1 MKHFAVAL
9 LIVFLASCSDGETTE
24 DALLEQEP
32 YAALSDSLQDQ
43 PNNAELYYKRGA
55 TLLQNNQLAHAEADL
70 QKAWSLKK
78 DEQYALGV
86 ANVLRKKN
94 PAAAVQFLE
103 SASTELPQSVTL
115 QIALARG
122 YQQQG
127 AVQKAVDI
135 CDQILA
141 KHPYQLDALELKA
154 QLLQKERKDEA
165 IATLEKAYSLSPD
178 DVELVHNLAFM
189 YAENKNAK
197 VLKLS
202 DSLIKADFS
211 GKHAEPYYFKGVYYY
226 NVGNSNEALQQ
237 FNEAIQH
244 DYNFLDAYMEKGSLL
259 YDLKQYE
266 KALETFNLAL
276 TVSPTFADAY
286 YWRGKTLDATGDK
299 QEAKLDYERAYGL
312 DKTLKE
318 AREAAEKLK

>member
-1 MKHFAVAL
+1 MLK
-9 LIVFLASCSDGETTE
+9 
-24 DALLEQEP
+24 QEP
-32 YAALSDSLQDQ
+32 YAALTDSIQDQ
-43 PNNAELYYKRGA
+43 PSNAELYYKRGA
-55 TLLQNNQLAHAEADL
+55 VLLQNNQLAYAETDL
-70 QKAWSLKK
+70 QKAWSIKK

-103 SASTELPQSVTL
+103 SATKELPQSITL

-135 CDQILA
+135 CNQVIA

-154 QLLQKERKDEA
+154 QLLQAEKKDEA
-165 IATLEKAYSLSPD
+165 IATLEKAYSISPD

-189 YAENKNAK
+189 YAENRNAK

-202 DSLIKADFS
+202 DSLIKADAS

-226 NVGNSNEALQQ
+226 NIGDRNAALSA
-237 FNEAIQH
+237 FDEAIQH
-244 DYNFLDAYMEKGSLL
+244 DYYFLDAYMEKGSLL
-259 YDLKQYE
+259 YDSKQYP
-266 KALETFNLAL
+266 KALQTFNLAI

-286 YWRGKTLDATGDK
+286 YWRGKTLQASGNK
-299 QEAKLDYERAYGL
+299 EEAKLDYQRAYGL
-312 DKTLKE
+312 DKNLKE
-318 AREAAEKLK
+318 AKEAADKLQ